1 MHAAV
6 LVDTSV
12 GNGAPDEIFRSS
24 VVAFL
29 ERLAGGN
36 HVALYSFGDRAT
48 RVVDFTQDA
57 GQLRSAAVGMFGW
70 AHQRSHLIDALDL
83 AVRQF
88 EQVESPRPVIIV
100 ISSDTPEASGRTAGA
115 VIKRMITQSIAFHA
129 VSLANTSGAQAQGV
143 GGSIPEKS
151 ARLGGMVAAGE
162 GDRERTQL
170 LQQGTSATGGGR
182 QRVTSTMALAP
193 ALARVAGELANSYK
207 VTFAR
212 PGTAKMQDLQV
223 GLLVEG
229 VTLRATAAPFGTR

>member
-12 GNGAPDEIFRSS
+12 GNGAPDETFRSS
-24 VVAFL
+24 LVAFL

-182 QRVTSTMALAP
+182 QRVASILNALG
-193 ALARVAGELANSYK
+193 RVASELANSYK

>member
-182 QRVTSTMALAP
+182 QRVASILNALG
-193 ALARVAGELANSYK
+193 RVASELANSYK

>member
-1 MHAAV
+1 M
-6 LVDTSV
+6 
-12 GNGAPDEIFRSS
+12 GAPA
-24 VVAFL
+24 VAPD
-29 ERLAGGN
+29 RRARAG
-36 HVALYSFGDRAT
+36 
-48 RVVDFTQDA
+48 
-57 GQLRSAAVGMFGW
+57 
-70 AHQRSHLIDALDL
+70 
-83 AVRQF
+83 
-88 EQVESPRPVIIV
+88 P
-100 ISSDTPEASGRTAGA
+100 
-115 VIKRMITQSIAFHA
+115 
-129 VSLANTSGAQAQGV
+129 LANTSGAQAQGV

-182 QRVTSTMALAP
+182 QRVASILNALG
-193 ALARVAGELANSYK
+193 RVASELANSYK